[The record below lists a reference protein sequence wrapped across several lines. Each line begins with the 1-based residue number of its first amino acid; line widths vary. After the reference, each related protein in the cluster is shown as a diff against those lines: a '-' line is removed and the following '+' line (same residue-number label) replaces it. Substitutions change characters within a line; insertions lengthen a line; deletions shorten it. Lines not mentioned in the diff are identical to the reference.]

1 MCHKQHRVLSSEWK
15 LRKMGGLTMKAPVVI
30 ATVMVCG
37 FGISYSD
44 YSWSGDLDAALEN
57 INISTDAQDAVKKPD
72 KDKASVPCEKAAGA
86 TCPTAHDDSNPNVY
100 QASTIQG
107 AIVGST
113 IPNVTINGVS
123 SGALVNKGAVSL
135 GNY

>member
-1 MCHKQHRVLSSEWK
+1 
-15 LRKMGGLTMKAPVVI
+15 MKAPVVI

-37 FGISYSD
+37 LGIGYSG

-57 INISTDAQDAVKKPD
+57 INISTDAQNAVKKPE
-72 KDKASVPCEKAAGA
+72 KDKASVPCEKTAGA
-86 TCPTAHDDSNPNVY
+86 TCPTAHNDSNPSNVY

-123 SGALVNKGAVSL
+123 AGTLVNKGAVSL